1 MPEIGAERAATLRR
15 MAAAPDLHEYEAL
28 LLAHVEPVVL
38 PAGLEWNESAFGEST
53 REQRR
58 RLLRRKRWWSFLPR
72 IQRQKSGSGPALFEA
87 GLEEFNR
94 ACPGLAVEHDHGC
107 VDLWIHYFPD
117 RGSIEVPLD
126 GWDLDW
132 WLEGGHDVLAAEV
145 RATGDLPTL
154 IPAVAR
160 GLQLMLD
167 ANS

>member
-38 PAGLEWNESAFGEST
+38 PAGLEWNESAFGEGT

-72 IQRQKSGSGPALFEA
+72 IAPEEREWSALFEA

-126 GWDLDW
+126 GWTST
-132 WLEGGHDVLAAEV
+132 GGW
-145 RATGDLPTL
+145 RADTMSSPRRSGR
-154 IPAVAR
+154 PAICRRSSQPSHA
-160 GLQLMLD
+160 D
-167 ANS
+167 SS